1 MQIQNPHPLDPQ
13 ALSCIP
19 PQQFSRLLD
28 RVNAIQGANAADRLM
43 ARYSRARKD
52 SAADQPPHAGGPN
65 RPASIP
71 VDGIEKMLAVLG
83 DDPGPGTIPAEV
95 STGSIEQLHCAP
107 SDQSI
112 LIEVTSGRTLNT
124 DTTPV

>member
-1 MQIQNPHPLDPQ
+1 MQIHNLHALDPQ

-52 SAADQPPHAGGPN
+52 SAADQPRDREEHRGGS
-65 RPASIP
+65 RFGIHR
-71 VDGIEKMLAVLG
+71 VRDG
-83 DDPGPGTIPAEV
+83 
-95 STGSIEQLHCAP
+95 
-107 SDQSI
+107 
-112 LIEVTSGRTLNT
+112 
-124 DTTPV
+124 